1 MASGD
6 WGIKLKTENVAE
18 SKSDGYE
25 KIKRYEDR
33 ERQSVTKNIPGA
45 IYKLALDNSHPLGF
59 GYSNTYFTLKMNA
72 NLIEFLKDG
81 WNVGVIKNDEQ
92 ISGFIGAET
101 KSKIKDGALIAVQE
115 LEKGT
120 AVYFVDNP
128 IFRSFWENGKLL
140 LTNAVFLV
148 GQ

>member
-1 MASGD
+1 
-6 WGIKLKTENVAE
+6 
-18 SKSDGYE
+18 
-25 KIKRYEDR
+25 
-33 ERQSVTKNIPGA
+33 
-45 IYKLALDNSHPLGF
+45 
-59 GYSNTYFTLKMNA
+59 MNA